1 MIAGNQ
7 VGTQG
12 SHVLGGNSAI
22 IDPLGV
28 TRVSG
33 GNGEEVLTVDID
45 PDLAAQWREEFPAHD
60 DVVDYHVN

>member
-1 MIAGNQ
+1 MFWE
-7 VGTQG
+7 
-12 SHVLGGNSAI
+12 GNSAI

-45 PDLAAQWREEFPAHD
+45 PDLAAQWREEFPAQD